1 MDQESPTPAE
11 RQGIQSYQAKESRS
25 SGKWTIPPLEEL
37 LETNSEESGKSD
49 RSPAPDEAG
58 EAKESGLAYDSDVS
72 DSEVQVQIEGTQ
84 GAKSHQISP
93 SGSAEAEGVS
103 LDCQS
108 VELAPANH
116 SSASGLELLKQGWV
130 ERNGRRIRYKIWELV
145 GKHKRDILRT
155 YVIQTRDDQQAAED
169 HFKDALSRL
178 KEVYKFQTTPLE
190 TVYRDLMKNY
200 RKCLK
205 KAEMI
210 ARRIQQI
217 KVIAADLFEE
227 WEQEADWI
235 QNEKLKQKSLVKL
248 DQTREKLE
256 ILTEALEQ
264 AEASME
270 PVLIQF
276 YDQALYLKHNLNA
289 QAVGVLKAEAR
300 SVERE
305 IKKLVKQMNT
315 AIRKAD
321 AFVEALP

>member
-1 MDQESPTPAE
+1 MDQESPSPSE
-11 RQGIQSYQAKESRS
+11 RKGIQSYQAKEARS

-37 LETNSEESGKSD
+37 LEAESEDLETSD
-49 RSPAPDEAG
+49 RSAG
-58 EAKESGLAYDSDVS
+58 QSGELDHNASGDPSGL
-72 DSEVQVQIEGTQ
+72 
-84 GAKSHQISP
+84 
-93 SGSAEAEGVS
+93 EAEICENKGQAIRRIMS
-103 LDCQS
+103 PGSGMEQNTSMDCQS
-108 VELAPANH
+108 VEIVNEED
-116 SSASGLELLKQGWV
+116 SGSRGFDLLKQGWV

-217 KVIAADLFEE
+217 KVIASDLFEE

-248 DQTREKLE
+248 DQTRKKLE

-315 AIRKAD
+315 AIKKAD